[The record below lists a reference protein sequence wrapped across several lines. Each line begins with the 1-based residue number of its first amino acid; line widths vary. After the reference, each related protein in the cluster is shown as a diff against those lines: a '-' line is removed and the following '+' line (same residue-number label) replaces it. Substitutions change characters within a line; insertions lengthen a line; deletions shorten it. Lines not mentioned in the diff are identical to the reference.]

1 MYTIVSTSPPEP
13 IQDPTPLDN
22 MDKFRTGLES
32 TQGNQLKNI
41 QDQNIT
47 NNNNN
52 NKNNNNNDNND
63 LVICYKLKTIDNA
76 LSDT

>member
-22 MDKFRTGLES
+22 MDKFRTVLES

-47 NNNNN
+47 
-52 NKNNNNNDNND
+52 NNNDNND